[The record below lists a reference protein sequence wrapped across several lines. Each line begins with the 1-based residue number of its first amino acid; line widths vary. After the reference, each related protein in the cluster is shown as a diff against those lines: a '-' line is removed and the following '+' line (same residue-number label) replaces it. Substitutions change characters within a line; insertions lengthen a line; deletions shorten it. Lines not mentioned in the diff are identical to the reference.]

1 MQESMQESHAGG
13 PCRRTM
19 QESHAGQPYD
29 RAAARDGGQRSSCTA
44 RRTALSSS
52 SSGGGRRGD
61 ARAAGGDLDVCVRSS
76 RRVQRM
82 HTLSAPARRLRA
94 RAAARRRSQV
104 LRVAGA
110 ASCAANDATRSLPPA
125 GDKLQTCD
133 RAARGLARPLPC
145 SAGLQARGLR
155 FRCCVGSDASA
166 PPRRC
171 RRRTQHR
178 RAGAPH
184 TVAERVQP
192 IPWTV
197 GVVPQ
202 SYARHRALVLP
213 PRHRRAEAASDAP
226 TR

>member
-1 MQESMQESHAGG
+1 MQENYAGEPCRRAMQDNHAGEPCRKPCRRAMQENHAGG
-13 PCRRTM
+13 PCRRAMQENYTGAPCRRTM
-19 QESHAGQPYD
+19 QE
-29 RAAARDGGQRSSCTA
+29 
-44 RRTALSSS
+44 
-52 SSGGGRRGD
+52 
-61 ARAAGGDLDVCVRSS
+61 
-76 RRVQRM
+76 
-82 HTLSAPARRLRA
+82 
-94 RAAARRRSQV
+94 RRRSQV